1 MNVPKFDE
9 RSTRVIVDST
19 FKKELFTTLLK
30 KYGRHRL
37 KKELQISS
45 PMLYHYKHNRC
56 TSLSLFQFYKCLK
69 LASIPKN
76 QAEQYV
82 QGLISSEEQV
92 SKNLEKGRALRRAQ
106 LRMFRENIPSVKK
119 LIFDKR
125 LDVKKWFQAYQY
137 LITVGPHEIHELAE
151 SDGKLIIYHSNYV
164 KGKKEEFETP
174 LPRWIELDDDF
185 CYFFGLWCGDKT
197 GGGRIGVVNKEK
209 VLNKFT
215 LDYLLRLHQKVTTV
229 ILKSSNLKELPPLE
243 IPFDAVQEVKNMH
256 GTYVPMVFAVN
267 SILKQFFTHLERDL
281 DLFLDLLPNKEAF
294 FAGLFDAE
302 GNVFLED
309 RCFRWSCLDLQ
320 KVEIYTKHLTGM
332 NLFRRY
338 DGSNLICL
346 NQQLFGVLIL
356 PYLKHPQKIND
367 TKLTCFGEGNLN
379 GRFLKILKTVNEA
392 NGSFLKNLA
401 KALKKVKLYA
411 QIRVLERLGYVR
423 TKGYPKMVFITEK
436 GLASLSQGGK
446 DK

>member
-1 MNVPKFDE
+1 MKDRKFEE
-9 RSTRVIVDST
+9 RNTRIIVDST
-19 FKKELFTTLLK
+19 FKKELFTNLLK
-30 KYGRHRL
+30 NYGRHRL

-45 PMLYHYKHNRC
+45 PMLYHYKNNRC
-56 TSLSLFQFYKCLK
+56 ISLALFQFYKCLK
-69 LASIPKN
+69 LAAISQD

-82 QGLISSEEQV
+82 LGIISSEKQIFR
-92 SKNLEKGRALRRAQ
+92 NLEKGRALRHAQ
-106 LRMFRENIPSVKK
+106 LRMFRENIPPANE

-125 LDVKKWFQAYQY
+125 LDVKKWFQEYKN
-137 LITVGPHEIHELAE
+137 LITVGPHEIHSLLE
-151 SDGKLIIYHSNYV
+151 SNGKLIIYHSNYV

-209 VLNKFT
+209 VLNQFT
-215 LDYLLRLHQKVTTV
+215 VKYLVRLHQKVTTV
-229 ILKSSNLKELPPLE
+229 ILKSSNVKELPPLQ
-243 IPFDAVQEVKNMH
+243 IPFDSVQEVKNMH

-267 SILKQFFTHLERDL
+267 SILKQFFMHLERDL
-281 DLFLDLLPNKEAF
+281 DLFLSLIPNKEAF

-309 RCFRWSCLDLQ
+309 RCFRWSCLNQ
-320 KVEIYTKHLTGM
+320 QQVKIYTKHLTRM
-332 NLFRRY
+332 DLFRRY
-338 DGSNLICL
+338 DGCNLICT
-346 NQQLFGVLIL
+346 NQQSFVALIL

-379 GRFLKILKTVNEA
+379 ARFLGILKTVNEV